1 MGGKQGNLRNWKQIK
16 IYCRVQLVEMA
27 LVDFLD
33 QTDQKVSRARQVLLV
48 NKELLERLVTR
59 ESKDQKES
67 LVWMAV
73 MVKRGLLVKKG
84 KRYCSI
90 AIKSHET
97 QYTILDIKLSLSYR
111 HK

>member
-1 MGGKQGNLRNWKQIK
+1 MGGKQGNLQNWKQIK
-16 IYCRVQLVEMA
+16 IYYRVQLVEMA
-27 LVDFLD
+27 RVDFLD

-67 LVWMAV
+67 LVWMAL
-73 MVKRGLLVKKG
+73 MVKWGLRVKKG
-84 KRYCSI
+84 KRYCNI
-90 AIKSHET
+90 AIKIHEII
-97 QYTILDIKLSLSYR
+97 YKLSLSYR